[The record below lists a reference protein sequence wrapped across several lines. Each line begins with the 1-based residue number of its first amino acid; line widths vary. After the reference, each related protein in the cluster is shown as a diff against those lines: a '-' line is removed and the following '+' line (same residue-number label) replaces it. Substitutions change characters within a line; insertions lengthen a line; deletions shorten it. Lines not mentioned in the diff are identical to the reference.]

1 MQTGPEPHEALARRS
16 SLPRDEPIDL
26 GSLLDDA
33 PHAVVVLD
41 GSGRIMAANARAEAL
56 LNAPADVLVGA
67 PLDARLA
74 PGSLADFERA
84 FTASLRRGEAPPD
97 LELGLAQGLVDA
109 TFLPVMDGRRLVVLL
124 LRDLTPERTRRD
136 EAMRA
141 EAAQYR
147 KMADLGKLIAGVA
160 HELRTPLTYV
170 ANNLAIQRARLEDAS
185 GNADDAKAIL
195 RDALAAN
202 LTAQEGVNRLAH
214 VLQELRPLSRNRP
227 MRLRAVD
234 LADLVLDAVQTF
246 RAADGDRVRV
256 ALDLQATHRVA
267 LDRDDMANVLINL
280 LNNAADA
287 IGHQG
292 SIEVSTRNATV
303 PPEIRIVDH
312 GPGVAPDFAPQLFE
326 PFRTTK
332 PDGTGLGL
340 FISRRTVEAH
350 GGTLTY
356 EPTPG
361 GGATFVIRLPC
372 SETT

>member
-1 MQTGPEPHEALARRS
+1 
-16 SLPRDEPIDL
+16 
-26 GSLLDDA
+26 
-33 PHAVVVLD
+33 
-41 GSGRIMAANARAEAL
+41 
-56 LNAPADVLVGA
+56 
-67 PLDARLA
+67 
-74 PGSLADFERA
+74 
-84 FTASLRRGEAPPD
+84 
-97 LELGLAQGLVDA
+97 
-109 TFLPVMDGRRLVVLL
+109 
-124 LRDLTPERTRRD
+124 
-136 EAMRA
+136 MRA